1 VCATHV
7 GSGQVGDRVNGEPR
21 SIFLGELH
29 SGHRGKSIS
38 IQRAGG
44 HGLSGILSEVH
55 HYGTSDGA
63 RTRIVVV
70 WWPDV
75 EIPLDLGSDDLAIVH
90 LPAPPP

>member
-1 VCATHV
+1 
-7 GSGQVGDRVNGEPR
+7 VNNEPR

-29 SGHRGKSIS
+29 SGHRGKPIF
-38 IQRAGG
+38 IERAGG

-63 RTRIVVV
+63 RTRVVVV

-75 EIPLDLGSDDLAIVH
+75 EIPVDLASDDTAIVH
-90 LPAPPP
+90 FPPGVP

>member
-1 VCATHV
+1 M
-7 GSGQVGDRVNGEPR
+7 NNEPR

-29 SGHRGKSIS
+29 SGHRGKPIF
-38 IQRAGG
+38 IERTGG

-55 HYGTSDGA
+55 HYGTAEGA

-75 EIPLDLGSDDLAIVH
+75 EIPLDLGSDDTAIVH
-90 LPAPPP
+90 LPHSGAIRGP